1 MNDHDGCIILN
12 MLNGI
17 GGSRANALIEFCGS
31 VSAIFDSDVATLSR
45 VRGISTELAERILR
59 WREFVE
65 FDREL
70 EFAKNGGVTILCR
83 TDDEY
88 PDSLRELRDAPLCIY
103 IRGELPAEMV
113 IRSISIVGTRNASN
127 YGARMARHL
136 SEAAAYGGWTT
147 VSGLAIGIDTIVHQA
162 TVDAGGKTVAVLGGG
177 LAKLHPVE
185 NLDLARA
192 IIRTGG
198 AVISEFPMTTAPTRH
213 TFPMRNRIIAGLSCG
228 TLVVEA
234 GVNSGSLITAAQ
246 ALEQGRHVFAVP
258 GEADNPSAA
267 GCNTLIKQGARLVMN
282 FDDILDEFDFL
293 PGFRPTPLRESP
305 VNPFDA
311 KQKEQDRSVSAKEEE
326 PDDSEDSMFSGEE
339 TAIMNILAKGPANV
353 DIISEATGIPPSTVI
368 STMISLEILHR
379 VRKNPDG
386 TYSKKR

>member
-1 MNDHDGCIILN
+1 MNDHEGCIVLN
-12 MLNGI
+12 MLSGI
-17 GGSRANALIEFCGS
+17 GGSRANALIEFFGS
-31 VSAIFDSDVATLSR
+31 ISAVFDADADSLTR
-45 VRGISTELAERILR
+45 IRGISAELARRILH
-59 WREFVE
+59 WRETVE
-65 FDREL
+65 LEREL
-70 EFAKNGGVTILCR
+70 ERAKNGGVTILCR

-88 PDSLRELRDAPLCIY
+88 PEQLRELRDAPLCLY
-103 IRGELPAEMV
+103 VRGKLPADLAV
-113 IRSISIVGTRNASN
+113 RSVAIVGTRNASN

-147 VSGLAIGIDTIVHQA
+147 ISGLAIGIDTIVHQA
-162 TVDAGGKTVAVLGGG
+162 TVDAGGRTVAVLGGG
-177 LAKLHPVE
+177 LAKLHPIE
-185 NLDLARA
+185 NLDLARD

-198 AVISEFPMTTAPTRH
+198 AVISEFPMTAAPTRH

-267 GCNTLIKQGARLVMN
+267 GCNTLIKQGAKLVMN

-293 PGFRPTPLRESP
+293 PGFRPSSLRESP
-305 VNPFDA
+305 VNPFA
-311 KQKEQDRSVSAKEEE
+311 AQEQDGSRTDS
-326 PDDSEDSMFSGEE
+326 DDSDDSMFSGEE
-339 TAIMNILAKGPANV
+339 TAILDVLTSGPANV
-353 DIISEATGIPPSTVI
+353 DAISEATGIAPSTVI

>member
-31 VSAIFDSDVATLSR
+31 VSAIFESDAASLSR
-45 VRGISTELAERILR
+45 IRGISENLADRILS
-59 WREFVE
+59 WHDHVE
-65 FDREL
+65 LDREL
-70 EFAKNGGVTILCR
+70 EIARNGGVTILCR

-88 PDSLRELRDAPLCIY
+88 PAALRELRDAPLCIY
-103 IRGELPAEMV
+103 IRGVLPPDLST
-113 IRSISIVGTRNASN
+113 RSLSIVGTRNASN

-136 SEAAAYGGWTT
+136 SEAAAFGGWTT
-147 VSGLAIGIDTIVHQA
+147 ISGLAIGIDTIVHQA

-177 LAKLHPVE
+177 LAKLHPAE

-198 AVISEFPMTTAPTRH
+198 AVISEFPMTTVPTRH

-267 GCNTLIKQGARLVMN
+267 GCNTLIKQGAKLVMN

-293 PGFRPTPLRESP
+293 PGFHPAELHETPAA
-305 VNPFDA
+305 FH
-311 KQKEQDRSVSAKEEE
+311 VSGDGDGDGEA
-326 PDDSEDSMFSGEE
+326 PDETDDSMFSDDEK
-339 TAIMNILAKGPANV
+339 AILDALKSGPANV
-353 DIISEATGIPPSTVI
+353 DAISESTGVAPSVVI
-368 STMISLEILHR
+368 STMIGLEILHR

>member
-1 MNDHDGCIILN
+1 VNDHDGCIVLN

-17 GGSRANALIEFCGS
+17 GGSRANALIKFCGS
-31 VSAIFDSDVATLSR
+31 VSAIFESDAASLSR
-45 VRGISTELAERILR
+45 IRGISENLADRILS
-59 WREFVE
+59 WRDHVE
-65 FDREL
+65 LDREL
-70 EFAKNGGVTILCR
+70 EIARNGGVTILCR

-88 PDSLRELRDAPLCIY
+88 PAALRELRDAPLCIY
-103 IRGELPAEMV
+103 IRGVLPPDLST
-113 IRSISIVGTRNASN
+113 RSLSIVGTRNASN

-136 SEAAAYGGWTT
+136 SEAAAFGGWTT
-147 VSGLAIGIDTIVHQA
+147 ISGLAIGIDTIVHQA

-177 LAKLHPVE
+177 LAKLHPAE

-198 AVISEFPMTTAPTRH
+198 AVISEFPMTTVPTRH

-267 GCNTLIKQGARLVMN
+267 GCNTLIKQGAKLVMN

-293 PGFRPTPLRESP
+293 PGFHPAELHETPA
-305 VNPFDA
+305 VFH
-311 KQKEQDRSVSAKEEE
+311 VSGDGDTADET
-326 PDDSEDSMFSGEE
+326 DDSMFSDDEK
-339 TAIMNILAKGPANV
+339 AILDALKSGPANV
-353 DIISEATGIPPSTVI
+353 DAISESTGVAPSVVI
-368 STMISLEILHR
+368 STMIGLEILHR

>member
-1 MNDHDGCIILN
+1 MNDHDGCIVLN
-12 MLNGI
+12 MLSGI

-31 VSAIFDSDVATLSR
+31 VSAIFESDAASLSR
-45 VRGISTELAERILR
+45 IRGISENLADRILS
-59 WREFVE
+59 WRDHVE
-65 FDREL
+65 LDREL
-70 EFAKNGGVTILCR
+70 EIARNGGVTILCR

-88 PDSLRELRDAPLCIY
+88 PAALRELRDAPLCIY
-103 IRGELPAEMV
+103 IRGALPPDLST
-113 IRSISIVGTRNASN
+113 RSLSMVGTRNASN
-127 YGARMARHL
+127 YGARKARHL
-136 SEAAAYGGWTT
+136 AEAAAFGGWTT
-147 VSGLAIGIDTIVHQA
+147 ISGLAVGIDTIVHQA

-198 AVISEFPMTTAPTRH
+198 AVISEFPMTTVPTRH

-258 GEADNPSAA
+258 GEAANPSAA
-267 GCNTLIKQGARLVMN
+267 GCNTLIKQGAKLVMN
-282 FDDILDEFDFL
+282 FDDVLDEFDFL
-293 PGFRPTPLRESP
+293 PGFHPSELHESP
-305 VNPFDA
+305 AAFN
-311 KQKEQDRSVSAKEEE
+311 VSGDGDGEAADET
-326 PDDSEDSMFSGEE
+326 DDSMFSDDEK
-339 TAIMNILAKGPANV
+339 AILDALKSGPANV
-353 DIISEATGIPPSTVI
+353 DAISESTGVAPSVVI
-368 STMISLEILHR
+368 STMIGLEILHR

>member
-1 MNDHDGCIILN
+1 MNDHDGCIVLN
-12 MLNGI
+12 MLSGI

-31 VSAIFDSDVATLSR
+31 VSAIFESDAASLSR
-45 VRGISTELAERILR
+45 IRGISENLADRILS
-59 WREFVE
+59 WRDHVE
-65 FDREL
+65 LDREL
-70 EFAKNGGVTILCR
+70 EIARNGGVTILCR

-88 PDSLRELRDAPLCIY
+88 PAALRELRDAPLCIY
-103 IRGELPAEMV
+103 IRGALPPDLST
-113 IRSISIVGTRNASN
+113 RSLSMVGTRNASN

-136 SEAAAYGGWTT
+136 AEAAAFGGWTT
-147 VSGLAIGIDTIVHQA
+147 ISGLAVGIDTIVHQA

-177 LAKLHPVE
+177 LAKLHPIE

-198 AVISEFPMTTAPTRH
+198 AVISEFPMTTVPTRH

-267 GCNTLIKQGARLVMN
+267 GCNTLIKQGAKLVMN
-282 FDDILDEFDFL
+282 FDDVLDEFDFL
-293 PGFRPTPLRESP
+293 PGFHPSELHESP
-305 VNPFDA
+305 AAFN
-311 KQKEQDRSVSAKEEE
+311 VSSDGDGEAADET
-326 PDDSEDSMFSGEE
+326 DDSMFSDDEK
-339 TAIMNILAKGPANV
+339 AILDALKSGPANV
-353 DIISEATGIPPSTVI
+353 DAISESTGVAPSVVI
-368 STMISLEILHR
+368 STMIGLEILHR

>member
-1 MNDHDGCIILN
+1 MNNHDGCIVLN

-17 GGSRANALIEFCGS
+17 GGSRANALIEFFGS
-31 VSAIFDSDVATLSR
+31 ISAVFEADVDSLTR
-45 VRGISTELAERILR
+45 VRGISRELALRIVR
-59 WREFVE
+59 WRDTVALE
-65 FDREL
+65 REL
-70 EFAKNGGVTILCR
+70 ELAKNGGVTILCR

-88 PDSLRELRDAPLCIY
+88 PEHLRELRDAPLCLY
-103 IRGELPAEMV
+103 VRGELPAGLAV
-113 IRSISIVGTRNASN
+113 RSVAIVGTRNASN

-147 VSGLAIGIDTIVHQA
+147 ISGLAIGIDTIVHQA

-177 LAKLHPVE
+177 LAKLHPIE

-267 GCNTLIKQGARLVMN
+267 GCNTLIKQGAKLVMN

-293 PGFRPTPLRESP
+293 PGFRPASLRESP
-305 VNPFDA
+305 VNPFAKPERSDA
-311 KQKEQDRSVSAKEEE
+311 QKE
-326 PDDSEDSMFSGEE
+326 PDDDDSMFSGDE
-339 TAIMNILAKGPANV
+339 TAILEALAGGPANV
-353 DIISEATGIPPSTVI
+353 DMISEATGIPPSTVI

>member
-31 VSAIFDSDVATLSR
+31 VSAIFESDAASLAR
-45 VRGISTELAERILR
+45 IRGISTELAGRILN
-59 WREFVE
+59 WRDHVE
-65 FDREL
+65 LDREL
-70 EFAKNGGVTILCR
+70 EIAKNGGVTILCR

-88 PDSLRELRDAPLCIY
+88 PAALRELRDAPLCIY
-103 IRGELPAEMV
+103 MRGSLPDDLAV
-113 IRSISIVGTRNASN
+113 RSISIVGTRNASN

-147 VSGLAIGIDTIVHQA
+147 ISGLAIGIDTIVHQA
-162 TVDAGGKTVAVLGGG
+162 TVDAGGKTIAVLGGG
-177 LAKLHPVE
+177 LAKLHPIE

-267 GCNTLIKQGARLVMN
+267 GCNTLIKQGAKLVMN

-293 PGFRPTPLRESP
+293 PGFHPASLRESP
-305 VNPFDA
+305 VNPFDP
-311 KQKEQDRSVSAKEEE
+311 EQDGGTQTTE
-326 PDDSEDSMFSGEE
+326 PDDLDDSMFSGEE
-339 TAIMNILAKGPANV
+339 TAILDVLAHGPANV
-353 DIISEATGIPPSTVI
+353 DMISDTTGIPPSTVI

>member
-1 MNDHDGCIILN
+1 

-31 VSAIFDSDVATLSR
+31 VSAIFESDAASLAR
-45 VRGISTELAERILR
+45 IRGISSELAERILR
-59 WREFVE
+59 WRDFVE

-70 EFAKNGGVTILCR
+70 EIARNGGVTILCR

-88 PDSLRELRDAPLCIY
+88 PASLRELRDAPLCIY
-103 IRGELPAEMV
+103 MRGSLPADLAV
-113 IRSISIVGTRNASN
+113 RSISIVGTRSASN

-136 SEAAAYGGWTT
+136 SESAAYGGWTT
-147 VSGLAIGIDTIVHQA
+147 ISGLAIGIDTIVHQA

-267 GCNTLIKQGARLVMN
+267 GCNTLIKQGAKLVMN

-293 PGFRPTPLRESP
+293 PGFHPAALRETPVSP
-305 VNPFDA
+305 FGADNPADG
-311 KQKEQDRSVSAKEEE
+311 QPEQDTL
-326 PDDSEDSMFSGEE
+326 DDAMFSEEE
-339 TAIMNILAKGPANV
+339 TAILNVLAKGPANV
-353 DIISEATGIPPSTVI
+353 DTISEAAGISPSTVI
-368 STMISLEILHR
+368 STMIGLEILHR

>member
-1 MNDHDGCIILN
+1 MNDHDGCIVLN
-12 MLNGI
+12 MLSGI

-31 VSAIFDSDVATLSR
+31 VSAIFESDAASLSR
-45 VRGISTELAERILR
+45 IRGISENLADRILS
-59 WREFVE
+59 WRDHVE
-65 FDREL
+65 LDREL
-70 EFAKNGGVTILCR
+70 EIARNGGVTILCR

-88 PDSLRELRDAPLCIY
+88 PAALRELRDAPLCIY
-103 IRGELPAEMV
+103 IRGVLPPDLSS
-113 IRSISIVGTRNASN
+113 RSLSIVGTRNASN

-136 SEAAAYGGWTT
+136 AEAAAFGGWTT
-147 VSGLAIGIDTIVHQA
+147 ISGLAVGIDTIVHQA

-198 AVISEFPMTTAPTRH
+198 AVISEFPMTTVPTRH

-267 GCNTLIKQGARLVMN
+267 GCNTLIKQGAKLVMN
-282 FDDILDEFDFL
+282 FDDVLDEFDFL
-293 PGFRPTPLRESP
+293 PGFHPSELHESP
-305 VNPFDA
+305 AAFN
-311 KQKEQDRSVSAKEEE
+311 VSGDGEAADET
-326 PDDSEDSMFSGEE
+326 DDSMFSDDEK
-339 TAIMNILAKGPANV
+339 AILDALKSGPANV
-353 DIISEATGIPPSTVI
+353 DAISESTGVAPSVVI
-368 STMISLEILHR
+368 STMIGLEILHR

>member
-31 VSAIFDSDVATLSR
+31 VSAIFEADAATLSR
-45 VRGISTELAERILR
+45 VRGISAELANRILC
-59 WREFVE
+59 WRESVD

-70 EFAKNGGVTILCR
+70 EIAKNGGVNILCR

-88 PDSLRELRDAPLCIY
+88 PESLRELRDAPLCIY
-103 IRGELPAEMV
+103 MRGALPDEMDV
-113 IRSISIVGTRNASN
+113 RSISIVGTRNASN

-136 SEAAAYGGWTT
+136 SEDAAYGGWTT

-177 LAKLHPVE
+177 LAKLHPAE

-192 IIRTGG
+192 IIRTGSAG
-198 AVISEFPMTTAPTRH
+198 ISEFPMTTAPTRH
-213 TFPMRNRIIAGLSCG
+213 TFPMRNRIIAGLTCG

-282 FDDILDEFDFL
+282 FDDILDEYDFL
-293 PGFRPTPLRESP
+293 PGFRPAQLRESP
-305 VNPFDA
+305 VNPFA
-311 KQKEQDRSVSAKEEE
+311 EKRKEQDNAAKAG
-326 PDDSEDSMFSGEE
+326 PDDSEDDMFSGEE
-339 TAIMNILAKGPANV
+339 TAIMNILAHGPANV
-353 DIISEATGIPPSTVI
+353 DVISEETGIPPSTVI

>member
-1 MNDHDGCIILN
+1 

-31 VSAIFDSDVATLSR
+31 VSAIFESDAASLSR
-45 VRGISTELAERILR
+45 IRGISENLADRILS
-59 WREFVE
+59 WRDHVE
-65 FDREL
+65 LDREL
-70 EFAKNGGVTILCR
+70 EIARNGGVTILCR

-88 PDSLRELRDAPLCIY
+88 PAALRELRDAPLCIY
-103 IRGELPAEMV
+103 IRGVLPPDLST
-113 IRSISIVGTRNASN
+113 RSLSIVGTRNASN

-136 SEAAAYGGWTT
+136 SEAAAFGGWTT
-147 VSGLAIGIDTIVHQA
+147 ISGLAVGIDTIVHQA

-177 LAKLHPVE
+177 LAKLHPAE

-198 AVISEFPMTTAPTRH
+198 AVISEFPMTTVPTRH

-267 GCNTLIKQGARLVMN
+267 GCNTLIKQGAKLVMN

-293 PGFRPTPLRESP
+293 PGFHPAELHETPA
-305 VNPFDA
+305 VFH
-311 KQKEQDRSVSAKEEE
+311 VSGDGEAADET
-326 PDDSEDSMFSGEE
+326 DDSMFSDDEK
-339 TAIMNILAKGPANV
+339 AILDALKSGPANV
-353 DIISEATGIPPSTVI
+353 DAISESTGVAPSVVI
-368 STMISLEILHR
+368 STMIGLEILHR

>member
-1 MNDHDGCIILN
+1 VNDHDGCIVLN
-12 MLNGI
+12 MLSGI

-31 VSAIFDSDVATLSR
+31 VSAIFESDAASLSR
-45 VRGISTELAERILR
+45 IRGISENLADRILS
-59 WREFVE
+59 WRDHVE
-65 FDREL
+65 LDREL
-70 EFAKNGGVTILCR
+70 EIARNGGVTILCR

-88 PDSLRELRDAPLCIY
+88 PAALRELRDAPLCIY
-103 IRGELPAEMV
+103 IRGALPPDLSV
-113 IRSISIVGTRNASN
+113 RSLSIVGTRNASN

-136 SEAAAYGGWTT
+136 SEAAAFGGWTT
-147 VSGLAIGIDTIVHQA
+147 ISGLAIGIDTIVHQA

-177 LAKLHPVE
+177 LAKLHPAE

-198 AVISEFPMTTAPTRH
+198 AVISEFPMTTVPTRH

-267 GCNTLIKQGARLVMN
+267 GCNTLIKQGAKLVMN
-282 FDDILDEFDFL
+282 FDDVLDEFDFL
-293 PGFRPTPLRESP
+293 PGFHPSELHETPAAFNISGTGA
-305 VNPFDA
+305 DA
-311 KQKEQDRSVSAKEEE
+311 
-326 PDDSEDSMFSGEE
+326 DDSDDSMFSEDE
-339 TAIMNILAKGPANV
+339 KAILDALKPGPANV
-353 DIISEATGIPPSTVI
+353 DAISESTGVAPSVVI
-368 STMISLEILHR
+368 STMIGLEILHR

-386 TYSKKR
+386 TYSRKR

>member
-1 MNDHDGCIILN
+1 MNDHDGCIVLN

-31 VSAIFDSDVATLSR
+31 VSAIFESDAASLSR
-45 VRGISTELAERILR
+45 IRGISENLADRILS
-59 WREFVE
+59 WRDHVE
-65 FDREL
+65 LDREL
-70 EFAKNGGVTILCR
+70 EIARNGGVTILCR

-88 PDSLRELRDAPLCIY
+88 PAALRELRDAPLCIY
-103 IRGELPAEMV
+103 IRGVLPPDLST
-113 IRSISIVGTRNASN
+113 RSLSIVGTRNASN

-136 SEAAAYGGWTT
+136 SEAAAFGGWTT
-147 VSGLAIGIDTIVHQA
+147 ISGLAVGIDTIVHQA

-177 LAKLHPVE
+177 LAKLHPAE

-198 AVISEFPMTTAPTRH
+198 AVISEFPMTTVPTRH

-267 GCNTLIKQGARLVMN
+267 GCNTLIKQGAKLVMN

-293 PGFRPTPLRESP
+293 PGFHPAELHETPA
-305 VNPFDA
+305 VFH
-311 KQKEQDRSVSAKEEE
+311 VSGDGEAADET
-326 PDDSEDSMFSGEE
+326 DDSMFSDDEK
-339 TAIMNILAKGPANV
+339 AILDALKAGPANV
-353 DIISEATGIPPSTVI
+353 DAISESTGVAPSVVI
-368 STMISLEILHR
+368 STMIGLEILHR

>member
-1 MNDHDGCIILN
+1 MNDHDGCIVLN

-31 VSAIFDSDVATLSR
+31 VSAIFESDAASLSR
-45 VRGISTELAERILR
+45 IRGISETLADRILS
-59 WREFVE
+59 WRDHVE
-65 FDREL
+65 LDREL
-70 EFAKNGGVTILCR
+70 EIARNGGVTILCR

-88 PDSLRELRDAPLCIY
+88 PAALRELRDAPLCIY
-103 IRGELPAEMV
+103 IRGTLPPDLST
-113 IRSISIVGTRNASN
+113 RSLSIVGTRNASN

-136 SEAAAYGGWTT
+136 AEAAAFGGWTT
-147 VSGLAIGIDTIVHQA
+147 ISGLAVGIDTIVHQA
-162 TVDAGGKTVAVLGGG
+162 TVDAGGRTVAVLGGG
-177 LAKLHPVE
+177 LAKLHPAE

-198 AVISEFPMTTAPTRH
+198 AVISEFPMTTVPTRH

-267 GCNTLIKQGARLVMN
+267 GCNTLIKQGAKLVMN
-282 FDDILDEFDFL
+282 FDDVLDEFDFL
-293 PGFRPTPLRESP
+293 PGFHPAELHETPAA
-305 VNPFDA
+305 FH
-311 KQKEQDRSVSAKEEE
+311 VSGDGETADET
-326 PDDSEDSMFSGEE
+326 DDSMFSDEE
-339 TAIMNILAKGPANV
+339 KAILDALKSGPANV
-353 DIISEATGIPPSTVI
+353 DAISESTGVAPSVVI
-368 STMISLEILHR
+368 STMIGLEIFHR
-379 VRKNPDG
+379 VRKKPDG

>member
-1 MNDHDGCIILN
+1 MNDHEGCIVLN

-17 GGSRANALIEFCGS
+17 GGSRANALIECCGS
-31 VSAIFDSDVATLSR
+31 VSAIFEADAETLGR
-45 VRGISTELAERILR
+45 IRGISPGLASRIVR
-59 WREFVE
+59 WREFTNLE
-65 FDREL
+65 YEL
-70 EFAKNGGVTILCR
+70 EIVRNGGVKILCR

-88 PDSLRELRDAPLCIY
+88 PEALRELRDAPLCLY
-103 IRGELPAEMV
+103 LRGELPADLAF
-113 IRSISIVGTRNASN
+113 RSISIVGTRNATN

-147 VSGLAIGIDTIVHQA
+147 VSGLAVGIDTIVHQA
-162 TVDAGGKTVAVLGGG
+162 TIDAGGRTVAVLGGG
-177 LAKLHPVE
+177 LTKLHPAE
-185 NLDLARA
+185 NIDLARD
-192 IIRTGG
+192 IVRTGG
-198 AVISEFPMTTAPTRH
+198 AIVSEFPMTMAPTRH
-213 TFPMRNRIIAGLSCG
+213 TFPMRNRVIAGLTCG

-267 GCNTLIKQGARLVMN
+267 GCNTLIKQGAKLVMN

-293 PGFRPTPLRESP
+293 PGFHPTPLRESP
-305 VNPFDA
+305 ASPFGAPEGNDGR
-311 KQKEQDRSVSAKEEE
+311 QE
-326 PDDSEDSMFSGEE
+326 PDELDDSMFSEEE
-339 TAIMNILAKGPANV
+339 TAIIGALAGGPASV
-353 DIISEATGIPPSTVI
+353 DMISDVTGIPPSAVI

>member
-31 VSAIFDSDVATLSR
+31 VSAIFESDAASLSR
-45 VRGISTELAERILR
+45 IRGISSGLAERILR
-59 WREFVE
+59 WRDFVE
-65 FDREL
+65 LDREL
-70 EFAKNGGVTILCR
+70 EIARNGGVTILCR

-88 PDSLRELRDAPLCIY
+88 PAALRELRDAPLCIY
-103 IRGELPAEMV
+103 MRGTLPADLGT
-113 IRSISIVGTRNASN
+113 RSISIVGTRNASN

-136 SEAAAYGGWTT
+136 SESAAYGGWTT
-147 VSGLAIGIDTIVHQA
+147 ISGLAIGIDTIVHQA

-177 LAKLHPVE
+177 LAKLHPIE

-213 TFPMRNRIIAGLSCG
+213 TVPMRNRIIAGLSCG

-267 GCNTLIKQGARLVMN
+267 GCNTLIKQGAKLVMN

-293 PGFRPTPLRESP
+293 PGFHPAALRETPVSP
-305 VNPFDA
+305 FGADDA
-311 KQKEQDRSVSAKEEE
+311 DGAQDE
-326 PDDSEDSMFSGEE
+326 PDALDDSMFSEEE
-339 TAIMNILAKGPANV
+339 TAILNVLAKGPANV
-353 DIISEATGIPPSTVI
+353 DAISEAANIPPSTVI
-368 STMISLEILHR
+368 STMIGLEILHR

>member
-1 MNDHDGCIILN
+1 MNDHDGCIVLN
-12 MLNGI
+12 LLSGI

-31 VSAIFDSDVATLSR
+31 VSAIFEADAATLAR
-45 VRGISTELAERILR
+45 IRGISSELADRILR

-65 FDREL
+65 LDREL
-70 EFAKNGGVTILCR
+70 EIAKNGGVTILCR
-83 TDDEY
+83 ADDDY
-88 PDSLRELRDAPLCIY
+88 PESLRELRDAPLCIY
-103 IRGELPAEMV
+103 MRGSLPDDLSA
-113 IRSISIVGTRNASN
+113 RSISIVGTRNASN

-136 SEAAAYGGWTT
+136 SESAAYGGWTT

-162 TVDAGGKTVAVLGGG
+162 TIDAGGRTVAVLGGG

-258 GEADNPSAA
+258 GEADNPSSA
-267 GCNTLIKQGARLVMN
+267 GCNTLIKQGAKLVMN

-293 PGFRPTPLRESP
+293 PGFHPASLRETP
-305 VNPFDA
+305 VNPFAVPEESGD
-311 KQKEQDRSVSAKEEE
+311 QGQDSFDDSAFSEEE
-326 PDDSEDSMFSGEE
+326 A
-339 TAIMNILAKGPANV
+339 AILDVLAKGPANV
-353 DIISEATGIPPSTVI
+353 DMISEAADIPPATVI

>member
-45 VRGISTELAERILR
+45 VRGISSELATRILR
-59 WREFVE
+59 WRDFVE

-70 EFAKNGGVTILCR
+70 EIAKNGGVTILCR
-83 TDDEY
+83 TDEEY
-88 PDSLRELRDAPLCIY
+88 PASLRELRDAPLCIY
-103 IRGELPAEMV
+103 LRGALPDEMA

-136 SEAAAYGGWTT
+136 SEDAAYGGWTT

-213 TFPMRNRIIAGLSCG
+213 TFPMRNRIIAGLTCG

-305 VNPFDA
+305 VNPFAA
-311 KQKEQDRSVSAKEEE
+311 KEKEQDSDAKAE
-326 PDDSEDSMFSGEE
+326 PDDAEDEMFSGDE
-339 TAIMNILAKGPANV
+339 TAIMNVLARGPANV
-353 DIISEATGIPPSTVI
+353 DVISEETGIPPSTVI

>member
-12 MLNGI
+12 MLSGI

-31 VSAIFDSDVATLSR
+31 VSAIFESDAASLSR
-45 VRGISTELAERILR
+45 IRGISSELADRILR
-59 WREFVE
+59 WRDFIEL
-65 FDREL
+65 DREL
-70 EFAKNGGVTILCR
+70 EIAKNGGVTILCR

-88 PDSLRELRDAPLCIY
+88 PASLRELRDAPLCIY
-103 IRGELPAEMV
+103 MRGSLPADLFT
-113 IRSISIVGTRNASN
+113 RSISIVGTRNASN

-136 SEAAAYGGWTT
+136 SESAAYGGWTT
-147 VSGLAIGIDTIVHQA
+147 ISGLAIGIDTIVHRA

-177 LAKLHPVE
+177 LAKLHPIE

-192 IIRTGG
+192 IIRSGG

-267 GCNTLIKQGARLVMN
+267 GCNTLIKQGAKLVMN

-293 PGFRPTPLRESP
+293 PGFHPAALRETPVSP
-305 VNPFDA
+305 FGADDA
-311 KQKEQDRSVSAKEEE
+311 DAGQSSE
-326 PDDSEDSMFSGEE
+326 PDVLDDTMFSEEE
-339 TAIMNILAKGPANV
+339 TAILNVLAKGPANV
-353 DIISEATGIPPSTVI
+353 DMISEAADIPPSAVI
-368 STMISLEILHR
+368 SAMIGLEILHR

>member
-1 MNDHDGCIILN
+1 MNDHDGCIVLN
-12 MLNGI
+12 MLSGI

-31 VSAIFDSDVATLSR
+31 VSAIFDSDAATLSR
-45 VRGISTELAERILR
+45 IRGISSELADRILR
-59 WREFVE
+59 WREFIE

-70 EFAKNGGVTILCR
+70 EIAKNGGVTILCR

-88 PDSLRELRDAPLCIY
+88 PESLRELRDAPLCIY
-103 IRGELPAEMV
+103 MRGSLPADLSV
-113 IRSISIVGTRNASN
+113 RSISIVGTRNATN

-136 SEAAAYGGWTT
+136 SESAAYGGWTT
-147 VSGLAIGIDTIVHQA
+147 ISGLAIGIDTIVHQA
-162 TVDAGGKTVAVLGGG
+162 TVDAGGRTVAVLGGG
-177 LAKLHPVE
+177 LAKLHPIE

-192 IIRTGG
+192 IIRSGG
-198 AVISEFPMTTAPTRH
+198 AVISEFPMTTTPTRH

-258 GEADNPSAA
+258 GEADSPSAA
-267 GCNTLIKQGARLVMN
+267 GCNTLIKQGAKLVMN

-293 PGFRPTPLRESP
+293 PGFHPAALRETP
-305 VNPFDA
+305 VNPFTASDEDGG
-311 KQKEQDRSVSAKEEE
+311 QEQNTL
-326 PDDSEDSMFSGEE
+326 DDSAFSEEE
-339 TAIMNILAKGPANV
+339 TAVLDALAKGPANV
-353 DIISEATGIPPSTVI
+353 DMISEASGLPPATVI

-379 VRKNPDG
+379 IRKNPDG
-386 TYSKKR
+386 TYSRKR

>member
-1 MNDHDGCIILN
+1 VNDHDGCIVLN
-12 MLNGI
+12 MLSGI

-31 VSAIFDSDVATLSR
+31 VSAIFESDAASLSR
-45 VRGISTELAERILR
+45 IRGISENLADRILS
-59 WREFVE
+59 WRDHVE
-65 FDREL
+65 LDREL
-70 EFAKNGGVTILCR
+70 EIARNGGVTILCR

-88 PDSLRELRDAPLCIY
+88 PAALRELRDAPLCIY
-103 IRGELPAEMV
+103 IRGALPPDLSV
-113 IRSISIVGTRNASN
+113 RSLSIVGTRNASN

-136 SEAAAYGGWTT
+136 SEAAAFGGWTT
-147 VSGLAIGIDTIVHQA
+147 ISGLAIGIDTIVHQA

-177 LAKLHPVE
+177 LAKLHPAE

-198 AVISEFPMTTAPTRH
+198 AVISEFPMTTVPTRH

-267 GCNTLIKQGARLVMN
+267 GCNTLIKQGAKLVMN
-282 FDDILDEFDFL
+282 FDDVLDEFDFL
-293 PGFRPTPLRESP
+293 PGFHPSELHETPAAFNISGAGA
-305 VNPFDA
+305 DA
-311 KQKEQDRSVSAKEEE
+311 
-326 PDDSEDSMFSGEE
+326 DDSDDSMFSEDE
-339 TAIMNILAKGPANV
+339 KAILDALKPGPANV
-353 DIISEATGIPPSTVI
+353 DAISESTGVAPSVVI
-368 STMISLEILHR
+368 STMIGLEILHR

-386 TYSKKR
+386 TYSRKR

>member
-31 VSAIFDSDVATLSR
+31 VSAIFDSDAASLSR
-45 VRGISTELAERILR
+45 IRGISSELAERILR
-59 WREFVE
+59 WREHIE

-70 EFAKNGGVTILCR
+70 EIAKNGGVTILCR

-88 PDSLRELRDAPLCIY
+88 PESLRELRDAPLCIY
-103 IRGELPAEMV
+103 MRGVLPAEMA

-198 AVISEFPMTTAPTRH
+198 AVISEFPMTTVPTRH
-213 TFPMRNRIIAGLSCG
+213 TFPMRNRIIAGLTCG

-305 VNPFDA
+305 VNPFA
-311 KQKEQDRSVSAKEEE
+311 AQENGQDNSTPEKPEDFED
-326 PDDSEDSMFSGEE
+326 PDDAMFSGDE
-339 TAIMNILAKGPANV
+339 TAILNILTRGPANV
-353 DIISEATGIPPSTVI
+353 DMISEETGIPPSTVI

>member
-1 MNDHDGCIILN
+1 MNDHDGCIVLN
-12 MLNGI
+12 MLSGI

-31 VSAIFDSDVATLSR
+31 VSAIFESDAASLSR
-45 VRGISTELAERILR
+45 IRGISENLADRILS
-59 WREFVE
+59 WRDHVE
-65 FDREL
+65 LDREL
-70 EFAKNGGVTILCR
+70 EIARNGGVTILCR

-88 PDSLRELRDAPLCIY
+88 PAALRELRDAPLCIY
-103 IRGELPAEMV
+103 IRGALPPDLST
-113 IRSISIVGTRNASN
+113 RSLSMVGTRNASN

-136 SEAAAYGGWTT
+136 AEAAAFGGWTT
-147 VSGLAIGIDTIVHQA
+147 ISGLAVGIDTIVHQA

-198 AVISEFPMTTAPTRH
+198 AVISEFPMTTVPTRH

-267 GCNTLIKQGARLVMN
+267 GCNTLIKQGAKLVMN
-282 FDDILDEFDFL
+282 FDDVLDEFDFL
-293 PGFRPTPLRESP
+293 PGFHPSELHESP
-305 VNPFDA
+305 AAFN
-311 KQKEQDRSVSAKEEE
+311 VSSDGEAADET
-326 PDDSEDSMFSGEE
+326 DDSMFSDDEK
-339 TAIMNILAKGPANV
+339 AILDALKSGPANV
-353 DIISEATGIPPSTVI
+353 DAISESTGVAPSVVI
-368 STMISLEILHR
+368 STMIGLEILHR

>member
-31 VSAIFDSDVATLSR
+31 VSAIFEADAATLSR
-45 VRGISTELAERILR
+45 VRGISAELANRILR
-59 WREFVE
+59 WRESVD

-70 EFAKNGGVTILCR
+70 EIAKNGGVNILCR

-88 PDSLRELRDAPLCIY
+88 PESLRELRDAPLCMY
-103 IRGELPAEMV
+103 VRGELPAEMAV
-113 IRSISIVGTRNASN
+113 RSISIVGTRNASN

-136 SEAAAYGGWTT
+136 SEDAAYGGWTT

-213 TFPMRNRIIAGLSCG
+213 TFPMRNRIIAGLTCG
-228 TLVVEA
+228 TLVIEA

-293 PGFRPTPLRESP
+293 PGFRPTKLRESP
-305 VNPFDA
+305 MNPFGA
-311 KQKEQDRSVSAKEEE
+311 KEKEQDNAAKAG
-326 PDDSEDSMFSGEE
+326 PDDSEDDMFSGDE
-339 TAIMNILAKGPANV
+339 TAIMNILAHGPANV
-353 DIISEATGIPPSTVI
+353 DVISEETGIPPSTVI

>member
-1 MNDHDGCIILN
+1 MNDHDGCIVLN
-12 MLNGI
+12 MLSGI

-31 VSAIFDSDVATLSR
+31 VSAIFESDAASLSR
-45 VRGISTELAERILR
+45 IRGISENLADRILS
-59 WREFVE
+59 WRDHVE
-65 FDREL
+65 LDREL
-70 EFAKNGGVTILCR
+70 EIARNGGVTILCR

-88 PDSLRELRDAPLCIY
+88 PAALRELRDAPLCIY
-103 IRGELPAEMV
+103 IRGALPPDLSV
-113 IRSISIVGTRNASN
+113 RSLSIVGTRNASN

-136 SEAAAYGGWTT
+136 SEAAAFGGWTT
-147 VSGLAIGIDTIVHQA
+147 ISGLAIGIDTIVHQA

-177 LAKLHPVE
+177 LAKLHPAE

-198 AVISEFPMTTAPTRH
+198 AVISEFPMTTVPTRH

-267 GCNTLIKQGARLVMN
+267 GCNTLIKQGAKLVMN
-282 FDDILDEFDFL
+282 FDDVLDEFDFL
-293 PGFRPTPLRESP
+293 PGFHPSELHETPAAFNISGAGA
-305 VNPFDA
+305 DA
-311 KQKEQDRSVSAKEEE
+311 
-326 PDDSEDSMFSGEE
+326 DDSDDSMFSEDE
-339 TAIMNILAKGPANV
+339 KAILDALKPGPANV
-353 DIISEATGIPPSTVI
+353 DAISESTGVAPSVVI
-368 STMISLEILHR
+368 STMIGLEILHR

-386 TYSKKR
+386 TYSRKR

>member
-1 MNDHDGCIILN
+1 MNDHDGCLVLN
-12 MLNGI
+12 MLSGI

-31 VSAIFDSDVATLSR
+31 VSAIFDSDTASLAR
-45 VRGISTELAERILR
+45 IRGISSELADRILR
-59 WREFVE
+59 WREFVDL
-65 FDREL
+65 DREL
-70 EFAKNGGVTILCR
+70 EIAKNGGVTILCR

-103 IRGELPAEMV
+103 MRGSLPADLAV
-113 IRSISIVGTRNASN
+113 RSISIVGTRNASN

-136 SEAAAYGGWTT
+136 SESAAYGGWTT
-147 VSGLAIGIDTIVHQA
+147 ISGLAIGIDTIVHQA
-162 TVDAGGKTVAVLGGG
+162 TVDAGGRTIAVLGGG

-192 IIRTGG
+192 IIRSGG
-198 AVISEFPMTTAPTRH
+198 AVISEFPMTTTPTRH

-267 GCNTLIKQGARLVMN
+267 GCNTLIKQGAKLVMN

-293 PGFRPTPLRESP
+293 PGFHPASLRESP
-305 VNPFDA
+305 AAPFSVPEEDGAQESDA
-311 KQKEQDRSVSAKEEE
+311 LD
-326 PDDSEDSMFSGEE
+326 DSMFSEEE
-339 TAIMNILAKGPANV
+339 TAILNVLSKGPANV
-353 DIISEATGIPPSTVI
+353 DAISEAADIPPSTVI
-368 STMISLEILHR
+368 STMIGLEILHR

>member
-1 MNDHDGCIILN
+1 

-17 GGSRANALIEFCGS
+17 GGSRANALIEYCGS
-31 VSAIFDSDVATLSR
+31 VSAIFEADAATLSR
-45 VRGISTELAERILR
+45 VRGISSELAARIVR
-59 WREFVE
+59 WREFTNL
-65 FDREL
+65 DREL
-70 EFAKNGGVTILCR
+70 EIAGNGGVKILCR
-83 TDDEY
+83 TDGEY
-88 PDSLRELRDAPLCIY
+88 PEVLRELRDAPLCLY
-103 IRGELPAEMV
+103 VRGELPADLAF
-113 IRSISIVGTRNASN
+113 RSISIVGTRNATN

-177 LAKLHPVE
+177 LTKLHPAE
-185 NLDLARA
+185 NVDLARD
-192 IIRTGG
+192 IVRTGG
-198 AVISEFPMTTAPTRH
+198 AIISEFPMTMAPTRH

-228 TLVVEA
+228 TLVIEA

-267 GCNTLIKQGARLVMN
+267 GCNTLIKQGAKLVMN

-293 PGFRPTPLRESP
+293 PGFRPTSLRESP
-305 VNPFDA
+305 ANPFDA
-311 KQKEQDRSVSAKEEE
+311 PEKADAREKESDALDESVF
-326 PDDSEDSMFSGEE
+326 SEEE
-339 TAIMNILAKGPANV
+339 TAIIGALSGGPATV
-353 DIISEATGIPPSTVI
+353 DMISDATGIPPSTVI

>member
-1 MNDHDGCIILN
+1 MNDHDGCIVLN

-31 VSAIFDSDVATLSR
+31 VSAIFESDAASLSR
-45 VRGISTELAERILR
+45 IRGISENLADRILS
-59 WREFVE
+59 WHDHVE
-65 FDREL
+65 LDREL
-70 EFAKNGGVTILCR
+70 EIARNGGVTILCR

-88 PDSLRELRDAPLCIY
+88 PAALRELRDAPLCIY
-103 IRGELPAEMV
+103 IRGVLPPDLST
-113 IRSISIVGTRNASN
+113 RSLSIVGTRNASN

-136 SEAAAYGGWTT
+136 SEAAAFGGWTT
-147 VSGLAIGIDTIVHQA
+147 ISGLAIGIDTIVHQA

-177 LAKLHPVE
+177 LAKLHPAE

-198 AVISEFPMTTAPTRH
+198 AVISEFPMTTVPTRH

-267 GCNTLIKQGARLVMN
+267 GCNTLIKQGAKLVMN

-293 PGFRPTPLRESP
+293 PGFHPAELHETPAA
-305 VNPFDA
+305 FH
-311 KQKEQDRSVSAKEEE
+311 VSGDGDGDGEA
-326 PDDSEDSMFSGEE
+326 PDETDDSMFSDDEK
-339 TAIMNILAKGPANV
+339 AILDALKSGPANV
-353 DIISEATGIPPSTVI
+353 DAISESTGVAPSVVI
-368 STMISLEILHR
+368 STMIGLEILHR

>member
-1 MNDHDGCIILN
+1 

-31 VSAIFDSDVATLSR
+31 VSAIFESDTASLAR
-45 VRGISTELAERILR
+45 IRGISSELAGRILN
-59 WREFVE
+59 WRENIE

-70 EFAKNGGVTILCR
+70 EIAKNGGVTILCR

-88 PDSLRELRDAPLCIY
+88 PASLRELRDAPLCIY
-103 IRGELPAEMV
+103 MRGSLPDDLDV
-113 IRSISIVGTRNASN
+113 RSISIVGTRNASN

-136 SEAAAYGGWTT
+136 SESAAYGGWTT
-147 VSGLAIGIDTIVHQA
+147 ISGLAIGIDTIVHQA
-162 TVDAGGKTVAVLGGG
+162 TIDAGGRTVAVLGGG

-267 GCNTLIKQGARLVMN
+267 GCNTLIKQGAKLVMN

-293 PGFRPTPLRESP
+293 PGFHPASLRETPVSP
-305 VNPFDA
+305 FSALGAEDEGGTDGADEFD
-311 KQKEQDRSVSAKEEE
+311 DSVFSEEE
-326 PDDSEDSMFSGEE
+326 TS
-339 TAIMNILAKGPANV
+339 ILNVLAKGPANV
-353 DIISEATGIPPSTVI
+353 DMISEATDIPASTVI

>member
-1 MNDHDGCIILN
+1 MNDHDGCIVLN

-31 VSAIFDSDVATLSR
+31 VSAIFESDAASLSR
-45 VRGISTELAERILR
+45 IRGISENLADRILS
-59 WREFVE
+59 WRDHVE
-65 FDREL
+65 LDREL
-70 EFAKNGGVTILCR
+70 EIARNGGVTILCR

-88 PDSLRELRDAPLCIY
+88 PAALRELRDAPLCIY
-103 IRGELPAEMV
+103 IRGALPPDLST
-113 IRSISIVGTRNASN
+113 RSLSIVGTRNASN

-136 SEAAAYGGWTT
+136 SEAAAFGGWTT
-147 VSGLAIGIDTIVHQA
+147 ISGLAVGIDTIVHQA
-162 TVDAGGKTVAVLGGG
+162 TVDAGGRTVAVLGGG
-177 LAKLHPVE
+177 LAKLHPAE

-198 AVISEFPMTTAPTRH
+198 AVISEFPMTAVPTRH

-267 GCNTLIKQGARLVMN
+267 GCNTLLKQGAKLVMN
-282 FDDILDEFDFL
+282 FDDVLDEFDFL
-293 PGFRPTPLRESP
+293 PGFHPSELHETPAAFHVSGDG
-305 VNPFDA
+305 DA
-311 KQKEQDRSVSAKEEE
+311 ADETD
-326 PDDSEDSMFSGEE
+326 DSMFSDDEK
-339 TAIMNILAKGPANV
+339 AILDALKSGPMNV
-353 DIISEATGIPPSTVI
+353 DAISDSTGVAPSVVI
-368 STMISLEILHR
+368 STMIGLEILHR

>member
-1 MNDHDGCIILN
+1 VNDHDGCIILN

-31 VSAIFDSDVATLSR
+31 VSAIFDADAASLSR
-45 VRGISTELAERILR
+45 VRGISAELAERILR
-59 WREFVE
+59 WREFIE

-70 EFAKNGGVTILCR
+70 EIAKNGGVTILCR

-88 PDSLRELRDAPLCIY
+88 PETLRELRDAPLCIY
-103 IRGELPAEMV
+103 MRGALPDGMAV
-113 IRSISIVGTRNASN
+113 RSISIVGTRNASN

-213 TFPMRNRIIAGLSCG
+213 TFPMRNRIIAGLTCG

-258 GEADNPSAA
+258 GEADNPSAT

-293 PGFRPTPLRESP
+293 PGFRPTQLRESP
-305 VNPFDA
+305 VNPFA
-311 KQKEQDRSVSAKEEE
+311 AEEKEQDSDAQKE
-326 PDDSEDSMFSGEE
+326 PDVPEDDMLSGDE
-339 TAIMNILAKGPANV
+339 TAIMGILARGPANV
-353 DIISEATGIPPSTVI
+353 DAISEATGIPPSTVI

>member
-1 MNDHDGCIILN
+1 

-31 VSAIFDSDVATLSR
+31 VSAIFESDAASLAR
-45 VRGISTELAERILR
+45 IRGISSELADRILR
-59 WREFVE
+59 WRDFIE

-70 EFAKNGGVTILCR
+70 EIAKNGGVTILCR

-88 PDSLRELRDAPLCIY
+88 PASLRELRDAPLCIY
-103 IRGELPAEMV
+103 LRGTLPADLAV
-113 IRSISIVGTRNASN
+113 RSISIVGTRNASN

-136 SEAAAYGGWTT
+136 SESAAYGGWTT
-147 VSGLAIGIDTIVHQA
+147 ISGLAVGIDTIVHQA
-162 TVDAGGKTVAVLGGG
+162 TVDAGGRTVAVLGGG

-192 IIRTGG
+192 IIRSGG

-267 GCNTLIKQGARLVMN
+267 GCNTLIKQGAKLVMN

-293 PGFRPTPLRESP
+293 PGFHPASLREMP
-305 VNPFDA
+305 VNPFGADDA
-311 KQKEQDRSVSAKEEE
+311 DDGQSESDD
-326 PDDSEDSMFSGEE
+326 PDESMFSEEE
-339 TAIMNILAKGPANV
+339 TAILNVLAKGPANV
-353 DIISEATGIPPSTVI
+353 DTISEAAGIPPSTVI
-368 STMISLEILHR
+368 STMIGLEILHR

-386 TYSKKR
+386 TYTKKR

>member
-1 MNDHDGCIILN
+1 MNDHDGCIVLN
-12 MLNGI
+12 MLSGI

-31 VSAIFDSDVATLSR
+31 VSAIFESDAASLSR
-45 VRGISTELAERILR
+45 IRGISENLADRILS
-59 WREFVE
+59 WRDHVE
-65 FDREL
+65 LDREL
-70 EFAKNGGVTILCR
+70 EIARNGGVTILCR

-88 PDSLRELRDAPLCIY
+88 PAALRELRDAPLCIY
-103 IRGELPAEMV
+103 IRGALPPDLST
-113 IRSISIVGTRNASN
+113 RSLSMVGTRNASN

-136 SEAAAYGGWTT
+136 AEAAAFGGWTT
-147 VSGLAIGIDTIVHQA
+147 ISGLAVGIDTIVHQA

-198 AVISEFPMTTAPTRH
+198 AVISEFPMTTVPTRH

-267 GCNTLIKQGARLVMN
+267 GCNTLIKQGAKLVMN
-282 FDDILDEFDFL
+282 FDDVLDEFDFL
-293 PGFRPTPLRESP
+293 PGFHPSELHESP
-305 VNPFDA
+305 AAFN
-311 KQKEQDRSVSAKEEE
+311 VSGDGEAADET
-326 PDDSEDSMFSGEE
+326 DDSMFSDDEK
-339 TAIMNILAKGPANV
+339 AILDALKSGPANV
-353 DIISEATGIPPSTVI
+353 DAISESTGVAPSVVI
-368 STMISLEILHR
+368 STMIGLEILHR

>member
-1 MNDHDGCIILN
+1 MNDHDGCIVLN

-31 VSAIFDSDVATLSR
+31 VSAIFESDAASLSR
-45 VRGISTELAERILR
+45 IRGISENLADRILS
-59 WREFVE
+59 WRDHVE
-65 FDREL
+65 LDREL
-70 EFAKNGGVTILCR
+70 EIARNGGVTILCR

-88 PDSLRELRDAPLCIY
+88 PAALRELRDAPLCIY
-103 IRGELPAEMV
+103 IRGVLPPDLST
-113 IRSISIVGTRNASN
+113 RSLSIVGTRNASN

-136 SEAAAYGGWTT
+136 SEAAAFGGWTT
-147 VSGLAIGIDTIVHQA
+147 ISGLAVGIDTIVHQA

-177 LAKLHPVE
+177 LAKLHPAE

-198 AVISEFPMTTAPTRH
+198 AVISEFPMTTVPTRH

-267 GCNTLIKQGARLVMN
+267 GCNTLIKQGAKLVMN
-282 FDDILDEFDFL
+282 FDDVLDEFDFL
-293 PGFRPTPLRESP
+293 PGFHPAELRESP
-305 VNPFDA
+305 APFHVSGDGDA
-311 KQKEQDRSVSAKEEE
+311 ADETD
-326 PDDSEDSMFSGEE
+326 DSMFSDDEK
-339 TAIMNILAKGPANV
+339 AILDVLKSGPMNV
-353 DIISEATGIPPSTVI
+353 DAISDSTGVAPSVVI
-368 STMISLEILHR
+368 STMIGLEILHR

>member
-1 MNDHDGCIILN
+1 MNDHDGCIVLN
-12 MLNGI
+12 MLSGI

-31 VSAIFDSDVATLSR
+31 VSAIFESDAASLSR
-45 VRGISTELAERILR
+45 IRGISENLADRILS
-59 WREFVE
+59 WRDHVE
-65 FDREL
+65 LDREL
-70 EFAKNGGVTILCR
+70 EIARNGGVTILCR

-88 PDSLRELRDAPLCIY
+88 PAALRELRDAPLCIY
-103 IRGELPAEMV
+103 IRGALPPDLST
-113 IRSISIVGTRNASN
+113 RSLSMVGTRNASN

-136 SEAAAYGGWTT
+136 AEAAAFGGWTT
-147 VSGLAIGIDTIVHQA
+147 ISGLAVGIDTIVHQA

-198 AVISEFPMTTAPTRH
+198 AVISEFPMTTVPTRH

-267 GCNTLIKQGARLVMN
+267 GCNTLIKQGAKLVMN
-282 FDDILDEFDFL
+282 FDDVLDEFDFL
-293 PGFRPTPLRESP
+293 PGFHPSELHESP
-305 VNPFDA
+305 AAFN
-311 KQKEQDRSVSAKEEE
+311 VSSDGDGEAADET
-326 PDDSEDSMFSGEE
+326 DDSMFSDDEK
-339 TAIMNILAKGPANV
+339 AILDALKSGPANV
-353 DIISEATGIPPSTVI
+353 DAISESTGVAPSVVI
-368 STMISLEILHR
+368 STMIGLEILHR

>member
-1 MNDHDGCIILN
+1 

-31 VSAIFDSDVATLSR
+31 VSAIFESDAASLSR
-45 VRGISTELAERILR
+45 IRGISENLADRILS
-59 WREFVE
+59 WRDHVE
-65 FDREL
+65 LDREL
-70 EFAKNGGVTILCR
+70 EIARNGGVTILCR

-88 PDSLRELRDAPLCIY
+88 PAALRELRDAPLCIY
-103 IRGELPAEMV
+103 IRGVLPPDLST
-113 IRSISIVGTRNASN
+113 RSLSIVGTRNASN

-136 SEAAAYGGWTT
+136 SEAAAFGGWTT
-147 VSGLAIGIDTIVHQA
+147 ISGLAVGIDTIVHQA
-162 TVDAGGKTVAVLGGG
+162 TVDAGGRTVAVLGGG
-177 LAKLHPVE
+177 LAKLHPAE

-198 AVISEFPMTTAPTRH
+198 AVISEFPMTTVPTRH

-228 TLVVEA
+228 TLGVEA

-267 GCNTLIKQGARLVMN
+267 GCNTLIKQGAKLVMN
-282 FDDILDEFDFL
+282 FDDVLDEFDFL
-293 PGFRPTPLRESP
+293 PGFHPAELHETPAAFHVSGDGDGDG
-305 VNPFDA
+305 DA
-311 KQKEQDRSVSAKEEE
+311 ADGT
-326 PDDSEDSMFSGEE
+326 DDSMFSDDEK
-339 TAIMNILAKGPANV
+339 AILDALKSGPANV
-353 DIISEATGIPPSTVI
+353 DAISESTGVAPSVVI
-368 STMISLEILHR
+368 STMIGLEILHR